1 MADNTA
7 GEVQGTIFRGPDGRI
22 YYIQDEVLDSLRL
35 PDELAQQAE
44 KLATAGTEVQGF
56 SMEVGAIDPI
66 ARVTGGVDELQSGA
80 KPKSTI
86 MCWSNKCFAN

>member
-1 MADNTA
+1 MAEWTSN
-7 GEVQGTIFRGPDGRI
+7 EVQGTIFRGPDGKV

-44 KLATAGTEVQGF
+44 KLASAGTEVQGF

-66 ARVTGGVDELQSGA
+66 ARVTGGVDIIQAGA
-80 KPKSTI
+80 TPKSTL
-86 MCWSNKCFAN
+86 MCWSYRCWER